1 MRKKAIS
8 SNSSHRMIKIFSS
21 DNARKILEI
30 ISTRP
35 YPVKEIHEISKIPIN
50 KIYEWIQKFHDEGIL
65 EISGDITDEG
75 RKSRL
80 FKSKIKLILL
90 KPSENSSKGIQ
101 LVGMGMNQKCK
112 KCGFEN
118 YSLTYFE
125 NSDKISFQCVNCK
138 TLDDKLLRRENRE
151 KDQVII
157 GLKYMI
163 KSKNGN

>member
-8 SNSSHRMIKIFSS
+8 TDSSHRMIKIFSS
-21 DNARKILEI
+21 NNARKILEI
-30 ISTRP
+30 ISTEP
-35 YPVKEIHEISKIPIN
+35 YPVKKIHEISKIPIN
-50 KIYEWIQKFHDEGIL
+50 KIYEWIQKFEDEGIL

-90 KPSENSSKGIQ
+90 RPSENSSKGIQ
-101 LVGMGMNQKCK
+101 VIGMGVNQKCQ

-125 NSDKISFQCVNCK
+125 KSDKLSFQCVNCK
-138 TLDDKLLRRENRE
+138 TLEAQLVKREIKE
-151 KDQVII
+151 KDQII
-157 GLKYMI
+157 FGLKYMI
-163 KSKNGN
+163 KSKK